1 MIVILGLVI
10 LVAAVVV
17 GLAGVLTNGGS
28 AHALTHTFT
37 VLGYHM
43 TGSAGKLF
51 LYGIVI
57 GALGLFGLSLLL
69 GGARRTSRR
78 GSAARRGLRQ
88 SRQETAAV
96 SQARASLCP
105 PRAPPPPDA
114 ASAPAN
120 PVPRGDRPL
129 SPQTSR
135 RSGLHLF
142 GRQPAPRQAAA
153 TVSDPEAG
161 EAAPDVP
168 AEAPTAAG

>member
-28 AHALTHTFT
+28 AHALTHNFT
-37 VLGYHM
+37 VLGYHV

-57 GALGLFGLSLLL
+57 GAVGLFGLSLLL

-88 SRQETAAV
+88 SRKETAAV
-96 SQARASLCP
+96 SQARDDLADQRETA
-105 PRAPPPPDA
+105 RADA

-120 PVPRGDRPL
+120 PVPSDDRPL
-129 SPQTSR
+129 SSETSR

-142 GRQPAPRQAAA
+142 GRRPAPPKAAA
-153 TVSDPEAG
+153 TRSDSVAG
-161 EAAPDVP
+161 EAAPDIP
-168 AEAPTAAG
+168 ADAAPPAG